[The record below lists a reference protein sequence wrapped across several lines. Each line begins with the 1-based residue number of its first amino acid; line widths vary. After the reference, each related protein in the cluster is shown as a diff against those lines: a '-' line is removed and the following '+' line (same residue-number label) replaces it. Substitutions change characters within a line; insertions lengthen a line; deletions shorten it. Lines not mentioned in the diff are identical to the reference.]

1 MSDALILQE
10 AIRTWHDL
18 LTNRLAKVTW
28 EHLIE
33 QQKQRGL
40 FFGDRPICTVLRPRF
55 LTAGQYRFLQDRIR
69 LLLAA
74 FDKAYRLAMV
84 DKPFRDQFALFDW
97 EESLL
102 EIDPGYREY
111 GPLGRLDAFF
121 ITDSNTLLF
130 TEYNAEV
137 PAAAAYNDVLAQAF
151 ISTPV
156 MRKFMRQYSVRPVN
170 TSPATLQTMLELY
183 YQWPWRTDPPRFA
196 ILDWKEVPTY
206 SEFVLFDK
214 FFRENGVESRIV
226 DPREVEYRDGKLMA
240 GDYHITLIY
249 KRVLIDELVNR
260 MGLNNPV
267 IQAVR
272 DHAVCMVNPFR
283 CKILYKKAA
292 FAVLSDE
299 ENTIYFSEAERE
311 VIDAH
316 IPWTR
321 LLRERTTF
329 YRGEKVDLV
338 PFVIENKDRFV
349 LKPNDD
355 YGGRGIVLG
364 WEVDSEKWA
373 ASVQNALKWP
383 YVVQER
389 IILPTEA
396 YPDYIDGRVQFIDR
410 QLDTA
415 PFVFY
420 GEFME
425 GCLTRLSTES
435 LLNVT
440 AGGGSTV
447 PTLIIEK
454 RY

>member
-1 MSDALILQE
+1 MTDSLLLQE
-10 AIRTWHDL
+10 AIRTYHDM
-18 LTNRLAKVTW
+18 LTNRLARVTY
-28 EHLIE
+28 EQLAE
-33 QQKQRGL
+33 QQQQRGL

-55 LTAGQYRFLQDRIR
+55 LTTGQYRFLQERIR
-69 LLLAA
+69 LLMGA
-74 FDKAYRLAMV
+74 FDKAYRLAMI
-84 DKPFRDQFALFDW
+84 DKPFRNQFALFDW

-102 EIDPGYREY
+102 DIDPGYREPN
-111 GPLGRLDAFF
+111 PLSRLDAFF
-121 ITDSNTLLF
+121 ITDSDTLLF

-137 PAAAAYNDVLAQAF
+137 PAAAAYNDELAQAF

-156 MRKFMRQYSVRPVN
+156 MRKFVRQYEVRPVF
-170 TSPATLQTMLELY
+170 TAPITLQTLLEIY
-183 YQWPWRTDPPRFA
+183 YQWPFRTDPPRFA

-206 SEFVLFDK
+206 SEFVLFDR
-214 FFRENGVESRIV
+214 FFKEQGLPSKIV
-226 DPREVEYRDGKLMA
+226 DPREVTYRDGKLMA
-240 GDYHITLIY
+240 GDYHITYIY
-249 KRVLIDELVNR
+249 KRVLIDELVR
-260 MGLNNPV
+260 EMGLNNPV

-283 CKILYKKAA
+283 CKILYKKAG
-292 FAVLSDE
+292 FAVLGDE
-299 ENTIYFSEAERE
+299 ENAQYFSEAERA

-321 LLRERTTF
+321 RVRERTTYF
-329 YRGEKVDLV
+329 KGEKIDLV
-338 PFVIENKDRFV
+338 PFIVENKDRFV

-364 WEVDSEKWA
+364 WQVDTESWA
-373 ASVQNALKWP
+373 RSVRHALNWP

-389 IILPTEA
+389 IILPTEP
-396 YPDYIDGRVQFIDR
+396 YPGYTDGRLQFIDR

-415 PFVFY
+415 PFVFF

-425 GCLTRLSTES
+425 GCLTRLSTEA

-447 PTLIIEK
+447 PTFVIEK
-454 RY
+454 R